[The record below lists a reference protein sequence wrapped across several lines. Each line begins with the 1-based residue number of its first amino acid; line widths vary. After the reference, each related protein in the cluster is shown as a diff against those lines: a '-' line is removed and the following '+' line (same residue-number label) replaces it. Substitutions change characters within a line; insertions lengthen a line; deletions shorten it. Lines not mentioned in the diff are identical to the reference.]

1 MAGGSKIIGIRSQQG
16 EQAGTKSRAKSASSR
31 AAQPMGDVID
41 TEDTPKRAY
50 GFFIVTCAAIAAA
63 LGWIATAS
71 LAFLNSLDGAVA
83 DLGAV
88 SSFVTT
94 LAAPLALIAVLWAV
108 YARSSRGEAS
118 RYAALVRKLRREEA
132 RLSGTLGDIQRRL
145 DAHRVALADEANMMA
160 SLGDE
165 TADRLVEAAQA
176 LQGQMDAINRH
187 AAALETRTSS
197 ARSDMNGLLT
207 DMPRAHAEVHRMA
220 ELLDSTGDT
229 ALGAANE
236 LAAQLALLAERGRNA
251 DDIAS
256 RSAQRL
262 AERVASLDDMTRIA
276 AARIEEASD
285 ATVGAVD
292 AALARAA
299 TALANARTELEA
311 QGEAT
316 VALIEQ
322 GHATIAASGEQATEA
337 VAQRVAVIAERIE
350 AVSQIFAAQDE
361 ASRTQLARLT
371 SEIGNLEAQLDGL
384 AAHSTDSTNHASVAL
399 NNLKTQAERLSA
411 ALDQGGKSAGELIA
425 QAETLLTALDA
436 SVREIDET
444 LPLAHKRLQE
454 TASASRQLAQAAMP
468 DITALETASSAALD
482 RLRDAETLVTDQR
495 DLISK
500 MVESAG
506 AALDQSRTTA
516 ETLARELD
524 AIEEQAR
531 ALTGTAA
538 PQLIDA
544 LLRIRDTANQAAD
557 HARTALDNVVP
568 EAAAKLGSQARE
580 ALEAALSGPVEEQ
593 MSLIAQR
600 AEQAIAA
607 ARQATAD
614 LTAEVAQISA
624 ATLALEDQIEDAK
637 DAAVRG
643 DSAQFARRMGRLVEA
658 LNSNAINV
666 SSILSTEVTEAAWG
680 AYLRGERG
688 IFTRRAV
695 KLASGTESREIRRL
709 YADDDAFQAQVNQ
722 YIHDF
727 EAMLRNVMAT
737 RDSDVFSVT
746 LLSSDAGKLYVTLAQ
761 AIERLRK

>member
-1 MAGGSKIIGIRSQQG
+1 
-16 EQAGTKSRAKSASSR
+16 
-31 AAQPMGDVID
+31 
-41 TEDTPKRAY
+41 
-50 GFFIVTCAAIAAA
+50 
-63 LGWIATAS
+63 
-71 LAFLNSLDGAVA
+71 
-83 DLGAV
+83 
-88 SSFVTT
+88 
-94 LAAPLALIAVLWAV
+94 LIALLWAL
-108 YARSSRGEAS
+108 YARSSAGEIN
-118 RYAALVRKLRREEA
+118 RYTALVNKLRREEA
-132 RLSGTLGDIQRRL
+132 RLSATLGDIQRRL

-160 SLGDE
+160 SIGDE

-176 LQGQMDAINRH
+176 LQGQMDTINRH
-187 AAALETRTSS
+187 AAALETRTTS

-207 DMPRAHAEVHRMA
+207 DMPRAHAEVSRMA
-220 ELLDSTGDT
+220 ELLDTTGDT
-229 ALGAANE
+229 AMSAANE
-236 LAAQLALLAERGRNA
+236 LSAQLAVLAERGRNA

-285 ATVGAVD
+285 ATISAVD
-292 AALARAA
+292 AALSRAA
-299 TALANARTELEA
+299 TALANARADLEA

-316 VALIEQ
+316 VSLIEQ

-337 VAQRVAVIAERIE
+337 VAQRVAIIAERIE
-350 AVSQIFAAQDE
+350 TVSQIFAAQDE

-371 SEIGNLEAQLDGL
+371 TEISDLESRLDGL
-384 AAHSTDSTNHASVAL
+384 ATQSSDSTGRAAVAL
-399 NNLKTQAERLSA
+399 DKLKQQAERLAS
-411 ALDQGGKSAGELIA
+411 ALDQGGKSAGGLIE

-454 TASASRQLAQAAMP
+454 TASASRQLARAAMP

-482 RLRDAETLVTDQR
+482 RLRDAEALVSEQR
-495 DLISK
+495 DLIGK
-500 MVESAG
+500 MVENAG
-506 AALDQSRTTA
+506 AALEQSRSTA
-516 ETLARELD
+516 DTLARELD

-557 HARTALDNVVP
+557 HARTALDHVVP
-568 EAAAKLGSQARE
+568 EAAAKMGSQARE

-593 MSLIAQR
+593 MALIAQR

-614 LTAEVAQISA
+614 LNTEVAQISA
-624 ATLALEDQIEDAK
+624 AALGLEDQIGAAK

-643 DSAQFARRMGRLVEA
+643 DTAQFARRMGRLVEA
-658 LNSNAINV
+658 LNNSAINV
-666 SSILSTEVTEAAWG
+666 SRILSTEVTEAAWG

-688 IFTRRAV
+688 IFTRQAV
-695 KLASGTESREIRRL
+695 KLTSATEAREIRRL
-709 YADDDAFQAQVNQ
+709 YADDDGFQTQVNQ

-727 EAMLRNVMAT
+727 ESMLRNVMAT
-737 RDSDVFSVT
+737 RDGDVFSVT

-761 AIERLRK
+761 SIERLRR